1 MNWVIDS
8 DAGVDD
14 AVAFSMPFARGNRHP
29 DFKLLAVTTVA
40 GNCSLDKVIVN
51 VGAVLDALEQP
62 TPIMLGCARPL
73 IEPYQDAADFH
84 GADGLGDVGLSVT
97 ERKPTAEHA
106 ALALVRLARE
116 HAGNFGLLALGPLT
130 NVALACNL
138 DPDFPTHV
146 SRLVVMGGAWRA
158 QGNQSSAS
166 EFNIAV
172 DPESAAVVLDRF
184 AHSTWVPWEV
194 SLDAMYPY
202 ARFAELDSA
211 GTRRAA
217 FYKPMMRVTSETLR
231 ERFNLPGMPMPD
243 PLAMAV
249 ALEPGTIKR
258 AIRTRLKVD
267 IAHGAG
273 RALTTL
279 DMRHPNPNVDVVVD
293 MHFERAFDM
302 IAAGLSGV

>member
-1 MNWVIDS
+1 MNWVIDT

-14 AVAFSMPFARGNRHP
+14 AIAFSMPFASGNRYP
-29 DFKLLAVTTVA
+29 DFKLIAATTVA
-40 GNCSLDKVIVN
+40 GNCSLDKVNVN
-51 VGAVLDALEQP
+51 VGAVLDALGQP
-62 TPIMLGCARPL
+62 TPMISGCALPL

-84 GADGLGDVGLSVT
+84 GVDGLGDVGLSVT
-97 ERKPTAEHA
+97 ERKPTGEHG

-116 HAGNFGLLALGPLT
+116 NAGNFGLLALGPLT

-138 DPDFPTHV
+138 DPDFPKNV
-146 SRLVVMGGAWRA
+146 SRLVVMGGAWRG

-172 DPESAAVVLDRF
+172 DPESAAVVLARF

-202 ARFAELDSA
+202 ERFAELDRA
-211 GTRRAA
+211 KTKRAA
-217 FYKPMMRVTSETLR
+217 FYKPMMQVTSDTLR
-231 ERFNLPGMPMPD
+231 KRFSLPGMPMPD

-249 ALEPGTIKR
+249 TLDPGTVKR
-258 AIRTRLKVD
+258 VIRTRLKVD
-267 IAHGAG
+267 VAHGAG

-279 DMRHPNPNVDVVVD
+279 DMRHPTPNVDMVVD